1 MASRSQRSVN
11 QLPTGNIN
19 YRMFWGEGIG
29 GRWQDSETRPQ
40 GLAKIF
46 KADLA
51 SEVLRLSM
59 PATMAAIPAC
69 NEIVLSLPA
78 LASNMPQLVV
88 WMAGSGPAKVN
99 KVDLTI
105 QALCLPTPSLV
116 TSSAEWTMLTAT
128 FKGSVP
134 FWLVARISTPVIS
147 AALLAD
153 EMTSI
158 MIGNTEEPW
167 LAANSYVGA
176 IAKWLRRQ
184 IRTLAS
190 HLFLFE
196 GAGSNPAGVVAVL
209 VVAFTLNLGKG
220 ARSF

>member
-19 YRMFWGEGIG
+19 YRMFWGEGIS

-51 SEVLRLSM
+51 SEALRLSM
-59 PATMAAIPAC
+59 PPPRQRWQQYQPAMRLSFRYPLARNSLNLCFKYAT
-69 NEIVLSLPA
+69 
-78 LASNMPQLVV
+78 
-88 WMAGSGPAKVN
+88 AGSPAKVN

-158 MIGNTEEPW
+158 MIGNTEDIR
-167 LAANSYVGA
+167 AV
-176 IAKWLRRQ
+176 